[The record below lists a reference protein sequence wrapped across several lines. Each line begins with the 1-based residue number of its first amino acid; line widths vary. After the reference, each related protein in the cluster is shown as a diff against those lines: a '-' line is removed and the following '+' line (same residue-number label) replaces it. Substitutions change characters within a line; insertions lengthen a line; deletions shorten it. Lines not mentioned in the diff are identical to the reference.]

1 MLFSATIKSFIQ
13 NSLDYQF
20 PVATCL
26 INTDN
31 IVEFYAS
38 GANDSVVKY
47 NLNPYSAK
55 FSPFVFITDEA
66 PSAIV
71 VGSNVSSNSNTI
83 ALPVFEEG
91 DVTDT
96 AVTHYYNV
104 SDIVWA
110 NTYETD
116 YAEVYVLQKGWSI
129 KKVLV
134 NYTIAE
140 ILGLADTGT
149 TN

>member
-20 PVATCL
+20 PVEACL

-47 NLNPYSAK
+47 NLNPYSDK

-66 PSAIV
+66 PSSIV
-71 VGSNVSSNSNTI
+71 TGSNVSAQSNVV
-83 ALPVFEEG
+83 ALPVFEEW
-91 DVTDT
+91 DVTDDS
-96 AVTHYYNV
+96 VTHYYNV
-104 SDIVWA
+104 ADIVWA
-110 NTYETD
+110 NTYQTD
-116 YAEVYVLQKGWSI
+116 YSEVYVLQKGWSI
-129 KKVLV
+129 KKILV
-134 NYTIAE
+134 DYTIADV
-140 ILGLADTGT
+140 LGLADTGT
-149 TN
+149 TA